1 MMLGSVGSLP
11 GFCRGMSSVEAV
23 ADGKERIFR
32 AIVAIEGERALRT
45 VGLLA
50 MVSRTIV
57 QPRSPVAAAPDQYSL
72 YGWVWQRYPKK
83 LASFHCV
90 YHLLACGPWAN
101 PLAQPLRRSGSHE
114 LRALDLEGQR
124 SAGSGRRL
132 ASADIEFVFARLHAS
147 NAICIHQA
155 QLSRVDGKVDCL
167 FLPFEEMD
175 LFEPCECAN
184 GRSRLCLGNQV
195 SLHRFIAVPIT
206 CILKLD
212 AHFRSEERRVG
223 K

>member
-101 PLAQPLRRSGSHE
+101 PLAQPLRRS
-114 LRALDLEGQR
+114 
-124 SAGSGRRL
+124 
-132 ASADIEFVFARLHAS
+132 
-147 NAICIHQA
+147 
-155 QLSRVDGKVDCL
+155 
-167 FLPFEEMD
+167 
-175 LFEPCECAN
+175 
-184 GRSRLCLGNQV
+184 
-195 SLHRFIAVPIT
+195 
-206 CILKLD
+206 
-212 AHFRSEERRVG
+212 RSEEHTSELQSLRHLVCRLLLEKKKKYRHRRLKCCHAVSVG
-223 K
+223 TLYTRELDD